1 MFQNPK
7 NKFVVDFNI
16 EEVRTAVL
24 RLDSLIGGC
33 PVINNDKILNTVRL
47 HRKGTLD
54 LGYHVDFRLE
64 EVSDSKTKVEIEV
77 SRNLGTINT
86 AVEVSI
92 SNNILKMV
100 VEKFSIAVSKQDI
113 KDREAY
119 TLKLLT
125 QSDQNGDVSF
135 VNSKGGEFLDN
146 VLADFMDKSIEEAPL
161 LNSNGF
167 YIKPA
172 GFSTAY
178 RYFVDQNKDQSFS
191 FTHTSIHKKGVNKYV
206 FEKVVKPQGNFFQ
219 RFFKSETREQSKEF
233 NDLKECID
241 SAINN

>member
-1 MFQNPK
+1 MFSNPK
-7 NKFVVDFNI
+7 NQFVVDFNI

-33 PVINNDKILNTVRL
+33 PVIMNDTVLNTVRL

-54 LGYHVDFRLE
+54 LGYHVDFRFE
-64 EVSDSKTKVEIEV
+64 QVSDVKTKVEIEV

-86 AVEVSI
+86 AAEVSI

-100 VEKFSIAVSKQDI
+100 VEKFSIAVSKKDI

-125 QSDQNGDVSF
+125 QKDQNGDVSF

-146 VLADFMDKSIEEAPL
+146 VLADYIDKSIEEAPL

-178 RYFVDQNKDQSFS
+178 RYFVDQNN
-191 FTHTSIHKKGVNKYV
+191 TSIHKKGVNKYV
-206 FEKVVKPQGNFFQ
+206 FEKAVKPQGNFFQ
-219 RFFKSETREQSKEF
+219 RLFKSETREQSKEF
-233 NDLKECID
+233 NDLKECIN
-241 SAINN
+241 AALAKI

>member
-1 MFQNPK
+1 MFSNPK
-7 NKFVVDFNI
+7 NQFVVDFNI

-33 PVINNDKILNTVRL
+33 PVIMNDTVLNTVRL

-54 LGYHVDFRLE
+54 LGYHVDFRFE
-64 EVSDSKTKVEIEV
+64 QVSDTKTKVEIEV

-86 AVEVSI
+86 AAEVSI

-100 VEKFSIAVSKQDI
+100 VEKFSIAVSKKDI

-125 QSDQNGDVSF
+125 QKDQNGDVSF

-146 VLADFMDKSIEEAPL
+146 VLTDFIDKSIEEAPL
-161 LNSNGF
+161 
-167 YIKPA
+167 
-172 GFSTAY
+172 
-178 RYFVDQNKDQSFS
+178 
-191 FTHTSIHKKGVNKYV
+191 
-206 FEKVVKPQGNFFQ
+206 
-219 RFFKSETREQSKEF
+219 
-233 NDLKECID
+233 
-241 SAINN
+241 

>member
-1 MFQNPK
+1 MFTNPK
-7 NKFVVDFNI
+7 NQFVVDFNI

-24 RLDSLIGGC
+24 RLDKLIDNC
-33 PVINNDKILNTVRL
+33 PVINNDQVLNTVRL

-54 LGYHVDFRLE
+54 LGYHVDFRFE
-64 EVSDSKTKVEIEV
+64 EVSDKKTKVEIEV

-100 VEKFSIAVSKQDI
+100 VEKFSIAVSKKDI

-119 TLKLLT
+119 TLKILT
-125 QSDQNGDVSF
+125 QKDQNGDVSF
-135 VNSKGGEFLDN
+135 VNSKGGQFIDN
-146 VLADFMDKSIEEAPL
+146 TLSELISNSIEEVPL

-167 YIKPA
+167 YIKTA

-178 RYFVDQNKDQSFS
+178 RYFVNQGNI
-191 FTHTSIHKKGVNKYV
+191 SIHKKGVNKYV
-206 FEKVVKPQGNFFQ
+206 FEKPVKPEGNFFQ
-219 RFFKSETREQSKEF
+219 RMFKSETREQSKEF
-233 NDLKECID
+233 TDLQECINV
-241 SAINN
+241 ALT